1 MKHSLFCTDWEL
13 LEQLDAI
20 TGEHGTR
27 IIIWNL
33 RKTFNGQTEFDFDE
47 DENDI
52 RILVDIMNTPCKTQK
67 TKVTLEQSEPQCKS
81 SLRAYCSILYLEP
94 RMEIILRG
102 QKVITQLFSK
112 SLSNIEKY
120 TYKPRFLTIEKIP
133 ITFGKNAENM
143 EQYGIMMYHKNR
155 LIKAYERVGCQRK
168 AGNTGVGVIGIIECN
183 YLKTAHNKQD
193 FDSSSEYSN
202 TMKSL
207 DRKVLH
213 YWQKYCGN
221 SSTNCPSR
229 RILIQETHE
238 EIHTQMRTRGQENN
252 GLPVIT
258 SYYSLAP
265 KRGKYI
271 SIMAPESSKSKKA
284 KEDDTHNAVECLD
297 ATPCSSN
304 STDSPPRPH
313 CSSMASQTE
322 VRSPIKQES
331 LSERKLICQMQD
343 LKMTFQELTE
353 MRRVQFQ
360 MLEKNKPDAGR
371 SQAAG
376 SLSDVGRREAEKP
389 QELLQEVE
397 KQWKVLEA
405 AKKHFK
411 ATMTNWTS

>member
-1 MKHSLFCTDWEL
+1 
-13 LEQLDAI
+13 
-20 TGEHGTR
+20 
-27 IIIWNL
+27 
-33 RKTFNGQTEFDFDE
+33 
-47 DENDI
+47 
-52 RILVDIMNTPCKTQK
+52 
-67 TKVTLEQSEPQCKS
+67 
-81 SLRAYCSILYLEP
+81 
-94 RMEIILRG
+94 
-102 QKVITQLFSK
+102 
-112 SLSNIEKY
+112 
-120 TYKPRFLTIEKIP
+120 
-133 ITFGKNAENM
+133 
-143 EQYGIMMYHKNR
+143 
-155 LIKAYERVGCQRK
+155 
-168 AGNTGVGVIGIIECN
+168 
-183 YLKTAHNKQD
+183 
-193 FDSSSEYSN
+193 
-202 TMKSL
+202 
-207 DRKVLH
+207 
-213 YWQKYCGN
+213 
-221 SSTNCPSR
+221 
-229 RILIQETHE
+229 
-238 EIHTQMRTRGQENN
+238 MRTRGQENN

-265 KRGKYI
+265 KRGKHI

-397 KQWKVLEA
+397 KQWKALEA